1 MHRLTIADTASCKGG
16 IMFKRVLLAF
26 LLALLLLAPF
36 AGCLKIGGSSDENK
50 AQIDANAG
58 RTRLQINK

>member
-1 MHRLTIADTASCKGG
+1 
-16 IMFKRVLLAF
+16 MFKRVLLAF